1 MDRKLARWAPT
12 ALALIL
18 VVGVAA
24 TNQQAAQ
31 GVALVNL
38 QVVMQQTPG
47 YEEALTTFQSEFA
60 PFEAELQ
67 QMADQRDTLIAEY
80 QRTEVILSPT
90 ARQEKQQ
97 EITALADRLQQRVEE
112 LQARQTERERELVA
126 PLETRVQ
133 AIIEGVRAERNIGI
147 VFDVATLAQ
156 AIAAVDQALDITPVV
171 VQRLQ
176 QSQ

>member
-1 MDRKLARWAPT
+1 MARWAPT

-24 TNQQAAQ
+24 TTQRAPL
-31 GVALVNL
+31 GVGLVNL
-38 QVVMQQTPG
+38 PVVMQQTPG
-47 YEEALTTFQSEFA
+47 YEEALETFRSEFE

-67 QMADQRDTLIAEY
+67 QMADQRDTLIADY

-90 ARQEKQQ
+90 GRQEKQQ
-97 EITALADRLQQRVEE
+97 EITQLSERLQQRAEE
-112 LQARQTERERELVA
+112 LQARQAERERELVA
-126 PLETRVQ
+126 PLESRVQ

-147 VFDVATLAQ
+147 VFDVATMAQ
-156 AIAAVDQALDITPVV
+156 AIAAVDESLDLTPLV